1 MEKTLFTQSCGIG
14 ENMGVDDMQEALEA
28 GFLEGKLCNPVTVKF
43 NDNTNQAIE
52 TICNAQGV
60 TVAEWLRDLAINNL
74 VARKREFHRME
85 KLWGQTKETSATSA
99 DKESPVAVTTELDVQ
114 NFGVNEQ

>member
-1 MEKTLFTQSCGIG
+1 
-14 ENMGVDDMQEALEA
+14 MGVDDINEALEA

-60 TVAEWLRDLAINNL
+60 TVAEWLRDLAIKNL

-85 KLWGQTKETSATSA
+85 KH
-99 DKESPVAVTTELDVQ
+99 VANQKNKITMTNLNLLLMQ
-114 NFGVNEQ
+114 HPNFV

>member
-99 DKESPVAVTTELDVQ
+99 DKEKA
-114 NFGVNEQ
+114 

>member
-1 MEKTLFTQSCGIG
+1 MTVDDLRAFYKAKSQTWKVKRIG
-14 ENMGVDDMQEALEA
+14 GYMGVDDMNEALEA
-28 GFLEGKLCNPVTVKF
+28 GFVDGKLCNPVTVKF

-52 TICNAQGV
+52 TICNAQGI
-60 TVAEWLRDLAINNL
+60 TVAEWLRDLAIKNL

-99 DKESPVAVTTELDVQ
+99 DKEKA
-114 NFGVNEQ
+114 